1 MAGGMRALARK
12 NGISG
17 EIEETMEMRFGESE
31 RSELRSV
38 PSISEQMALKIM
50 DDWIEKYGLG
60 LMTNLGNLLRSIF
73 KNPGYR
79 MCILLRIYLPGCRN
93 QFARIVL

>member
-17 EIEETMEMRFGESE
+17 EMEETMEIRFGESE

-38 PSISEQMALKIM
+38 PSISVQMALKIM
-50 DDWIEKYGLG
+50 DGWIESVDWG
-60 LMTNLGNLLRSIF
+60 
-73 KNPGYR
+73 
-79 MCILLRIYLPGCRN
+79 
-93 QFARIVL
+93 

>member
-1 MAGGMRALARK
+1 MAAGMRALARK
-12 NGISG
+12 NGISR
-17 EIEETMEMRFGESE
+17 EMEETMEIRFGESE

-50 DDWIEKYGLG
+50 DDWIEEYGLG
-60 LMTNLGNLLRSIF
+60 LITNLGNLLRLKF

-79 MCILLRIYLPGCRN
+79 RCILLGIHLPGCRN
-93 QFARIVL
+93 RFAQTVS

>member
-1 MAGGMRALARK
+1 MAAGMRALARK

-17 EIEETMEMRFGESE
+17 EIEETREMRFGESE

-50 DDWIEKYGLG
+50 DDWIESVDWG
-60 LMTNLGNLLRSIF
+60 
-73 KNPGYR
+73 
-79 MCILLRIYLPGCRN
+79 
-93 QFARIVL
+93 

>member
-1 MAGGMRALARK
+1 MAAGMRALARK

-38 PSISEQMALKIM
+38 PSISVQMALKIM
-50 DDWIEKYGLG
+50 DGWIESVDWG
-60 LMTNLGNLLRSIF
+60 
-73 KNPGYR
+73 
-79 MCILLRIYLPGCRN
+79 
-93 QFARIVL
+93 

>member
-1 MAGGMRALARK
+1 MAAGMRALARK
-12 NGISG
+12 NGISV

-50 DDWIEKYGLG
+50 DDWIQEYGLG
-60 LMTNLGNLLRSIF
+60 
-73 KNPGYR
+73 GYKSR
-79 MCILLRIYLPGCRN
+79 ESPSLEI
-93 QFARIVL
+93 

>member
-1 MAGGMRALARK
+1 MAAGMRALARK

-17 EIEETMEMRFGESE
+17 EIEETMEIRFGESE

-50 DDWIEKYGLG
+50 DDWIEEYGLG
-60 LMTNLGNLLRSIF
+60 LITNLGNLLRLKF

-79 MCILLRIYLPGCRN
+79 RCILLGIRLPGCRN
-93 QFARIVL
+93 RFARIVS

>member
-17 EIEETMEMRFGESE
+17 EMEETMEIRFGESE

-38 PSISEQMALKIM
+38 PSISVQMALKIM
-50 DDWIEKYGLG
+50 DGWIEEYGLG

-79 MCILLRIYLPGCRN
+79 RCILLRIHLPGCRN